1 MRASLLWLDVRPDP
15 VPTASGITV
24 LILIGMV
31 VLMLSVAAIVGF
43 VFLLRWFLRAKAAT
57 AQTPATAE
65 FQPNSPNQP

>member
-1 MRASLLWLDVRPDP
+1 MIASLLLLDVRPDP
-15 VPTASGITV
+15 VPTASGAAG
-24 LILIGMV
+24 LILIGIV

-57 AQTPATAE
+57 APTPATAE

>member
-1 MRASLLWLDVRPDP
+1 MIASLWWLDVRPDP
-15 VPTASGITV
+15 VPTGSGITV
-24 LILIGMV
+24 LILIGIV

-43 VFLLRWFLRAKAAT
+43 VFLLRWFLCAKAAS